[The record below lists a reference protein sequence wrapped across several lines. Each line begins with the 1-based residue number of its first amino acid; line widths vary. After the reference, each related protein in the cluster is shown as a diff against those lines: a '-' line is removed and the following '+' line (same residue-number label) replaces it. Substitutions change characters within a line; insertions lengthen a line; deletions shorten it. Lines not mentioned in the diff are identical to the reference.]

1 MKKKLNL
8 SLLIGMLVFL
18 NFQEMRA
25 QRIIDA
31 PDFVNES
38 GGVLSAVCSQPISL
52 FSVVANMSPG
62 PALPSNNEFI
72 LELSDDTGNF
82 GSPLELARVTGPNGE
97 GFGDSEIRFDNV
109 QIPED
114 TNGDNYRIRII
125 SSETTIVSAL
135 SSPIPIY
142 YYRNDLKLRIENV
155 ALCGVVNFVH
165 TASIRITEVGDDN
178 SVVDSD
184 QYTYQWFKGGFPF
197 GTLIAGET
205 GPSIDITQNDLD
217 GSGEAVYYAQI
228 NLGACN
234 PQFPSSRT
242 NNFTIR
248 LIDPAGV
255 RILEEPSVNFC
266 PQDVGKTLNSS
277 VTDIR
282 NTYQWL
288 KDDVE
293 IEGAIDSNY
302 QLPDNDFGGVYTLE
316 VTYSEDCS
324 IRTSPVTV
332 VNNGSSITT
341 PLLENMILLPQE
353 TITLEVTTDAPVSPS
368 TSSFQWFR
376 NTSPLTGILALTDPT
391 ISIDINN
398 PDTYRVQIVA
408 DDACSSVL
416 ESTTDIYSPIAI
428 GIEIGLSDDFT
439 CEDSNVVLEIKDMF
453 GFTQSGS
460 GAPPQISLTENQ
472 ISFFNFEW
480 YKDGQPTG
488 ITTTTLDI
496 ETSEENSNY
505 TLMANLITGE
515 FTDIVSNELTLTTIP
530 SNIEIVA
537 SSLTIPI
544 NESVTLTVPVN
555 ANYTYEWFRV
565 VNDTNEL
572 IAGASGNTIEV
583 TEEGVYF
590 VRISSSICSY
600 DTPTINIGNVPGIS
614 EIIPN
619 IVTPNSDGINDS
631 WLLPSSLFNQQD
643 VEITIY
649 NSRGQIDFTSANY
662 QNNWP
667 EENSKSSGQE
677 PFYYYI
683 ITKNNSVVRKGSI
696 TVMR

>member
-1 MKKKLNL
+1 M
-8 SLLIGMLVFL
+8 FL
-18 NFQEMRA
+18 NFQEIRA
-25 QRIIDA
+25 QRIVGA

-38 GGVLSAVCSQPISL
+38 GGVMSAVCSQPISL

-62 PALPSNNEFI
+62 PALPATNEFI

-82 GSPLELARVTGPNGE
+82 GSPLELARVTGSNDVD
-97 GFGDSEIRFDNV
+97 FVDSEIRFDGV

-114 TNGDNYRIRII
+114 TNGDNYRIRIT

-135 SSPIPIY
+135 SSSIPIY
-142 YYRNDLKLRIENV
+142 YYRNDLSLRINNTENV
-155 ALCGVVNFVH
+155 ILCNVVNFVR
-165 TASIRITEVGDDN
+165 TVSIGITDIDDD
-178 SVVDSD
+178 SVVNPD
-184 QYTYQWFKGGFPF
+184 QFTYEWFKGGFPF

-205 GPSIDITQNDLD
+205 GSSIDITQNDLD
-217 GSGEAVYYAQI
+217 GSGEAIYYAQI

-234 PQFPSSRT
+234 SQFPSSRT
-242 NNFTIR
+242 NNFTIQ
-248 LIDPAGV
+248 LIDPADV

-266 PQDVGKTLNSS
+266 PQDIGKTLNSS
-277 VTDIR
+277 VTDFR

-293 IEGAIDSNY
+293 IEGAIDSDY

-324 IRTSPVTV
+324 ITTSPVTV

-368 TSSFQWFR
+368 ISSFQWFR

-416 ESTTDIYSPIAI
+416 TSATDIYSPIAI

-453 GFTQSGS
+453 GFTQNGS

-480 YKDGQPTG
+480 YKDGQATG

-496 ETSEENSNY
+496 ETSQENSNY

-537 SSLTIPI
+537 SSLTIPN

-590 VRISSSICSY
+590 VRISSSICSF